1 MPSRVLTV
9 MFTDIKGFTERTSN
23 SSRIELR
30 KILAEHETLLRPVV
44 EDFGGRVVKTV
55 GDAFMV
61 VFESPTNAV
70 LCGIMIQERLRERN
84 ETLPRKEHLEV
95 RVALNSGEVV
105 EREGDFFGDAVNIAS
120 RIEGITEVGE
130 IYFTESVY
138 LAMNK
143 AEVPSSEVGTRRLK
157 GIPEAIRVYSVIR
170 DENSERY
177 RQLIE
182 ELRNRRFDDVP
193 VPSTGEHPP
202 VRRRAPVAGIAI
214 AALGAL
220 VAVVVVVVL
229 IVSWTRMTDSTPGP
243 TAEGTKPAD
252 AAPASVAPATPEP
265 DPVAAASEEVRA
277 SIAAGELGLALA
289 KADKLLKD
297 HPDRKESHEAV
308 RAVVKAEVDP
318 LAAKG
323 RYSDALDLLD
333 ERAKAREYVSFK
345 VTRRD
350 LLLAY
355 GRSLADKGSTGFAD
369 RVYRELVRE
378 HPDDLDILRECV
390 ERLGGTAEGKSAT
403 GTAER
408 AAVKLAK
415 LTDLDGGKLSDPVGW
430 TLLASLRYRAPR
442 YEEAAE
448 KRKLLAERWPRAE
461 EAARGELA
469 SKRRDARMNA
479 YLILKD
485 LGQLGPDE
493 ELAHHI
499 RNFMSE
505 SYTGGPGQKAVDA
518 ALDYIEAAAA
528 GPDWQ
533 GRLGRTGVDK
543 IEKVPALWSAGAPHD
558 RVAKILTGPLV
569 SISRESILKWASSEE
584 HSAHRQ
590 RAFKMLPAIGLA
602 DRVDAWKFHKR
613 GLILQGY
620 QFRYPWL
627 QDAIAYFRGQTSS
640 ARAAEARKLLEDARA
655 RVVKE
660 RDGLDRARKREY
672 GANYD
677 ANVETLDEALA
688 AFN

>member
-1 MPSRVLTV
+1 

-84 ETLPRKEHLEV
+84 ETLPQEEHLEV

-143 AEVPSSEVGTRRLK
+143 AEVPSSEVGQRRLK

-202 VRRRAPVAGIAI
+202 VRRRTPVAAI
-214 AALGAL
+214 AMAAGGAL
-220 VAVVVVVVL
+220 VAVVAVVAL
-229 IVSWTRMTDSTPGP
+229 IASRTRTSTDT
-243 TAEGTKPAD
+243 TTEGTKPAD
-252 AAPASVAPATPEP
+252 AAPAPVAPTAPGP
-265 DPVAAASEEVRA
+265 DPVAAALEEVRA
-277 SIAAGELGLALA
+277 SIAAGEPGLALA

-297 HPDRKESHEAV
+297 HPDRKESHKAV
-308 RAVVKAEVDP
+308 RAVVKAEVDA
-318 LAAKG
+318 LAADG
-323 RYSDALDLLD
+323 RYADALDLLD

-345 VTRRD
+345 AARRE

-355 GRSLADKGSTGFAD
+355 GRSLVDKGSTGFAD

-378 HPDDLDILRECV
+378 HPDDVELLRECV
-390 ERLGGTAEGKSAT
+390 ERLGGTPEGRSAT

-415 LTDLDGGKLSDPVGW
+415 LTSLDKGKLSDPVGW

-448 KRKLLAERWPRAE
+448 KRKLLVERWPRAA

-479 YLILKD
+479 YRILKD
-485 LGQLGPDE
+485 LGQLAPDE

-505 SYTGGPGQKAVDA
+505 SYTGGPGQKAVEA

-533 GRLGRTGVDK
+533 GRLERTGVDK

-558 RVAKILTGPLV
+558 RVAKVLTGPLA
-569 SISRESILKWASSEE
+569 SIARESILKWASSDE

-602 DRVDAWKFHKR
+602 DRVDAWAFHKR

-627 QDAIAYFRGQTSS
+627 HDAIGYFRGQASG
-640 ARAAEARKLLEDARA
+640 AKAAEARKLLEDARG
-655 RVVKE
+655 RIVKE

-677 ANVETLDEALA
+677 ANVEALDEALVE
-688 AFN
+688 FK

>member
-30 KILAEHETLLRPVV
+30 KILTEHEELLRPVV
-44 EDFGGRVVKTV
+44 EDFGGSVVKTV

-84 ETLPRKEHLEV
+84 ETMPREEHLEV
-95 RVALNSGEVV
+95 RVAVNAGEVV
-105 EREGDFFGDAVNIAS
+105 ERDGDFFGDAVNIAS

-143 AEVPSSEVGTRRLK
+143 AEVPSSEVGQRRLK

-202 VRRRAPVAGIAI
+202 VKSKRPIATIGVAAG
-214 AALGAL
+214 GVL
-220 VAVVVVVVL
+220 VAVIAVVALVVSRSGV
-229 IVSWTRMTDSTPGP
+229 TGDAATG
-243 TAEGTKPAD
+243 AAKPA
-252 AAPASVAPATPEP
+252 AEAKPAGP
-265 DPVAAASEEVRA
+265 DPVATAMEDVRA

-289 KADKLLKD
+289 KADKMFKD
-297 HPDRKESHEAV
+297 HPARKESHEAV
-308 RAVVKAEVDP
+308 RAVVKAEVDAL
-318 LAAKG
+318 LAKKRHAE
-323 RYSDALDLLD
+323 ALELLD

-345 VTRRD
+345 ATRREV
-350 LLLAY
+350 LLAY
-355 GRSLADKGSTGFAD
+355 GRSLAEKGSTGFAD

-378 HPDDLDILRECV
+378 HPDDLDLLRECV
-390 ERLGGTAEGKSAT
+390 DRLGGNSEGRSAA

-408 AAVKLAK
+408 AAVKLAS
-415 LTDLDGGKLSDPVGW
+415 LVEGKLSDPVGW
-430 TLLASLRYRAPR
+430 TLVAALRYDAPNR
-442 YEEAAE
+442 HEAAE
-448 KRKLLAERWPRAE
+448 MRKLLAQRWPGAE
-461 EAARGELA
+461 AGMRGELV

-479 YLILKD
+479 YLVLKD
-485 LGQLGPDE
+485 LGRITPDD
-493 ELAHHI
+493 ELAHHL

-505 SYTGGPGQKAVDA
+505 SYSGEPGRSAVDA

-528 GPDWQ
+528 GPGWEE
-533 GRLGRTGVDK
+533 RLKRTGVER
-543 IEKVPALWSAGAPHD
+543 IEKVPTLWSAGAPYD
-558 RVAKILTGPLV
+558 RVAKALTGPLA
-569 SISRESILKWASSEE
+569 SIARESILKWATSDE

-590 RAFKMLPAIGLA
+590 RAFKMLPAVGLA
-602 DRVDAWKFHKR
+602 DRVDPWAFHKR
-613 GLILQGY
+613 GLMLQSY

-627 QDAIAYFRGQTSS
+627 HDAIVYFRGRS
-640 ARAAEARKLLEDARA
+640 AGPRVAEARKLLEDARS

-660 RDGLDRARKREY
+660 RDGLDRARKRDY

-677 ANVETLDEALA
+677 ANVEALDEALA
-688 AFN
+688 AFR